1 MQRKIKLRCF
11 ETKMS
16 SFLHYYKLKGF
27 ERDYIQILGFLK
39 KKNSV
44 RPTLPDLNHVFSCQE
59 MQFVIVRKFRSF

>member
-39 KKNSV
+39 KKIVYVQLYPILTMFSPV
-44 RPTLPDLNHVFSCQE
+44 KRWLVLP
-59 MQFVIVRKFRSF
+59 I